1 MRMSDL
7 YDELT
12 DIDGV
17 GEATAEK
24 ILAVVD
30 GYNTPDDV
38 EDNVRKAFDYWE
50 SGKPGYA
57 GKYLKRALLELDE

>member
-17 GEATAEK
+17 GDATAEK

-30 GYNTPDDV
+30 AYSTTTEV
-38 EDNVRKAFDYWE
+38 EDNLRQAHDYWQ

-57 GKYLKRALLELDE
+57 GKYIKRAISELDE